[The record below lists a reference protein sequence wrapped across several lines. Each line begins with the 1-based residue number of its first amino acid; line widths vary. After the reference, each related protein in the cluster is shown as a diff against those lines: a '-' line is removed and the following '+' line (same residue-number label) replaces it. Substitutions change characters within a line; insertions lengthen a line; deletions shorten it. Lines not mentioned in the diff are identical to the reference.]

1 MGKLKELIRK
11 KRATKTIKR
20 LSKEAVVLNN
30 NYTTWYEIEGPRT
43 YGYLDPWRSIFASLD
58 FVYSSNYES
67 NCVKSC
73 ITEISFAE
81 SKESMVVFISSSRPG
96 LIIGT
101 AGMRIKELKDA
112 LAKCF
117 GKPVDINLSESK
129 PLLGMRSHENY

>member
-30 NYTTWYEIEGPRT
+30 NYTTQYEIEGTKT
-43 YGYLDPWRSIFASLD
+43 YGYLDPWKSIVASID
-58 FVYSSNYES
+58 FVYNSNYES
-67 NCVKSC
+67 KYVRMS

-81 SKESMVVFISSSRPG
+81 SEESMVVFISTSRPG
-96 LIIGT
+96 MLIGKY
-101 AGMRIKELKDA
+101 GMRIAELKDA
-112 LAKCF
+112 LTRCF
-117 GKPVDINLSESK
+117 GKPVDINIKESK

>member
-1 MGKLKELIRK
+1 MKVRIKERIRK
-11 KRATKTIKR
+11 WHAKHTIER
-20 LSKEAVVLNN
+20 LSKEAVVFKN

-43 YGYLDPWRSIFASLD
+43 YGYLDPWRSIEASLD
-58 FVYSSNYES
+58 FVYDS
-67 NCVKSC
+67 NCVRMC

-81 SKESMVVFISSSRPG
+81 SKESMVVSISTSRPG
-96 LIIGT
+96 LIIGK
-101 AGMRIKELKDA
+101 AGGRIKELKDA